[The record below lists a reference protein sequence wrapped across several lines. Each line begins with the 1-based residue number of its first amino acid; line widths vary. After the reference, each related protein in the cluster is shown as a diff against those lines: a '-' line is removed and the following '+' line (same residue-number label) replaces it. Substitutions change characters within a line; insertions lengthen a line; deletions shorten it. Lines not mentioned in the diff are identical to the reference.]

1 MEQLPKGRVNDF
13 VIKFAN
19 VNGSGSASANG
30 LLLKAIF
37 RMGVPVSAKNFFP
50 SNIQGLPTWFE
61 IRVNRDSY
69 LARSGAVDVMV
80 AMNPVTY
87 AQDLAEISPNGTLIY
102 DDSWPRDELQS
113 RDDISVLGVP
123 LAKMCNQAFDQARTR
138 ILMKNV
144 AYLGTLVALLDID
157 RDVVRTLLEEI
168 FAAKP
173 KLIDANLKAIDLGYD
188 YAMENFACP
197 LSTRVAKMD
206 KTAGHVIIDG
216 NTAAALGCIYAGAT
230 FAAWYPITPSSSLMD
245 AFRSYCQRL
254 RKDPDTG
261 QNRFCVV
268 QAEDEIGALGMV
280 VGAGW
285 SGVRAFTSTS
295 GPGLSLMTELLGYAY
310 FAEIPVV
317 VFDIQR
323 VGPSTGLPTRT
334 QQSDLLAAAYA
345 SHGDTRQVLL
355 FPADPQECF
364 HLSVKAFDLAERL
377 QSPVIVLSDLDIG
390 MNDWMVSEL
399 EWDESY
405 SPDRGKVLDELALQT
420 VEAFSRYLDLDG
432 DGICYRT

>member
-1 MEQLPKGRVNDF
+1 
-13 VIKFAN
+13 
-19 VNGSGSASANG
+19 
-30 LLLKAIF
+30 
-37 RMGVPVSAKNFFP
+37 
-50 SNIQGLPTWFE
+50 
-61 IRVNRDSY
+61 
-69 LARSGAVDVMV
+69 
-80 AMNPVTY
+80 
-87 AQDLAEISPNGTLIY
+87 
-102 DDSWPRDELQS
+102 
-113 RDDISVLGVP
+113 
-123 LAKMCNQAFDQARTR
+123 
-138 ILMKNV
+138 
-144 AYLGTLVALLDID
+144 
-157 RDVVRTLLEEI
+157 
-168 FAAKP
+168 
-173 KLIDANLKAIDLGYD
+173 
-188 YAMENFACP
+188 
-197 LSTRVAKMD
+197 
-206 KTAGHVIIDG
+206 
-216 NTAAALGCIYAGAT
+216 
-230 FAAWYPITPSSSLMD
+230 MD

-254 RKDPDTG
+254 RKDPETG

-355 FPADPQECF
+355 FPANPQECF

-405 SPDRGKVLDELALQT
+405 SPDRGKVLDASALQT

-432 DGICYRT
+432 DGICYRTYPGVDEKGAYFTRGSGHDEHSAYTERPDDYQRLMERLRRKSDTAAELVPAAQLRRAPRETSYGIIAFGSSDGAVVEAIARLEESEVTVDYLRIRAFPFGREVGKFLDEHERIFVVEQNRDAQLKSLLQLEMDVQPEKLISVLSFSGFPIDYRCIYKSLFDELKANKVA